1 MLSKGKSM
9 CAKGSSLLILCVAG
23 FSFSCGCGVD
33 NQDSGPTATSLA
45 ASHILIMHKYSQNCP
60 PDVTRTQIEALDRAE
75 EVAQKA
81 QAPDADFAALAR
93 EFSDGASKQE
103 GGDLGVF
110 APIAMD
116 RRFSEATLA
125 LEIGEVSD
133 PVRTGFGYHII
144 LRKKPE

>member
-1 MLSKGKSM
+1 MF
-9 CAKGSSLLILCVAG
+9 AKVSPLLILCVAT
-23 FSFSCGCGVD
+23 FSFSCGCGGD
-33 NQDSGPTATSLA
+33 NKNSGNTATSLA

-60 PDVTRTQIEALDRAE
+60 PDVTRTQIEALDRAK

-93 EFSDGASKQE
+93 EFSDGPTKQD

-110 APIAMD
+110 PPNAMD
-116 RRFSEATLA
+116 RRFSEAALA

-133 PVRTGFGYHII
+133 PVRTQFGYHII
-144 LRKKPE
+144 LRKKP